1 MPKKVHSINTN
12 KFNQMMQPTH
22 KIHVYDYVFIGAGA
36 STILLLLSLERN
48 ALLENKNILIADP
61 DRKDQN
67 DKTYCFWGNAQ
78 EPFVQNIERIVS
90 HRWNSFA
97 VNQSLTD
104 KSNSIEYFHIKGID
118 LYQELNR
125 IIQKFNITRTY
136 ASVNELKENNDHT
149 KVLSE
154 NETWLA
160 KMVFDSRP
168 PSFHKPNIHQAH
180 LFQSFVGFVVQLND
194 AHFNS
199 TTIDLMD
206 FNVPQNE
213 NTQFMYVLPFGQNL
227 ALVELTR
234 FGENIITVHEAE
246 PIIKNYVEQHY
257 GAFQLIDTEI
267 GCIPM
272 SSAEITTETPSQ
284 KIIKIGARAGAIKPS
299 TGYAFKNMINHS
311 ETISQSILNNTK
323 IEIIER
329 SPRFQLYDRLLLKI
343 IEKNHTTATSIFET
357 LFQKNPLAL
366 ILKFLDE
373 KTSIWED
380 IQIFK
385 TLPFLTFMKA
395 LLKDTWHRFYPLM
408 PTFILLITALIL
420 NLLFV
425 LDPEICNKT
434 SLILG
439 VAGLFTVGIPHG
451 ALDHL
456 LESKQINHKPTFKF
470 IFQYLGVAFLYFL
483 LWVIAPKL
491 SFYFFL
497 FFSIWHFGST
507 DILEWRVRKNKAFK
521 SWLWGTLVFGII
533 LFGHFNETKDIL
545 LNMNVDLSA
554 IKDSTV
560 FYTYWVSIVLAIVF
574 AIIENKKQIFLA
586 VAIILLAN
594 QLPLLIAFGIYFI
607 GQHSFTGWT
616 HLKQGLN
623 ANNLN
628 LTKKAFPFTFGA
640 LFLFAVLT
648 VCIQLNLVSQIN
660 NNLLSLFFIFI
671 ACISFP
677 HVLAMNMFYK
687 KTSLN

>member
-1 MPKKVHSINTN
+1 
-12 KFNQMMQPTH
+12 MQPTN
-22 KIHVYDYVFIGAGA
+22 KILVYDYVFIGAGA
-36 STILLLLSLERN
+36 STTLLLLSLERN
-48 ALLENKNILIADP
+48 SLLENKNILIADP

-78 EPFVQNIERIVS
+78 EPFIQNIERIVS

-104 KSNSIEYFHIKGID
+104 KTNNIEYFHIKGID

-125 IIQKFNITRTY
+125 IIQKFDISRSYLNV
-136 ASVNELKENNDHT
+136 SDLKESNDHSQ
-149 KVLSE
+149 VFSE

-160 KMVFDSRP
+160 KKVFDSRP
-168 PSFHKPNIHQAH
+168 PNFHKPNNHQAH
-180 LFQSFVGFVVQLND
+180 LYQSFVGFVVQLND

-206 FNVPQNE
+206 FNVPQNK
-213 NTQFMYVLPFGQNL
+213 NTQFMYVLPFAQNL

-234 FGENIITVHEAE
+234 FGQNKITVNEAE
-246 PIIKNYVEQHY
+246 PIIKDYVEQHY
-257 GAFQLIDTEI
+257 GAFKLIDTEI

-272 SSAEITTETPSQ
+272 SSAEITTEIPSQ

-299 TGYAFKNMINHS
+299 TGYAFKNMIKHS
-311 ETISQSILNNTK
+311 EAISQAISNNSK

-329 SPRFQLYDRLLLKI
+329 SPRFKLYDRLLLKI
-343 IEKNHTTATSIFET
+343 IEKNHATATSIFET

-385 TLPFLTFMKA
+385 TLPFFTFMKA
-395 LLKDTWHRFYPLM
+395 LLKDSWHRFKSLIPS
-408 PTFILLITALIL
+408 FLLILTTLFL
-420 NLLFV
+420 NLLFIIN
-425 LDPEICNKT
+425 PEICNKT

-439 VAGLFTVGIPHG
+439 AAGLFTVGIPHG

-470 IFQYLGVAFLYFL
+470 ISQYLGIAFLYFL
-483 LWVIAPKL
+483 LWVIAPKI

-497 FFSIWHFGST
+497 LFSIWHFGST
-507 DILEWRVRKNKAFK
+507 DVLEWRIAKNRVFK
-521 SWLWGTLVFGII
+521 SWFWGTLVFAII
-533 LFGHFNETKDIL
+533 LFGHFKETKAIL
-545 LNMNVDLSA
+545 LNMNVNLSA
-554 IKDSTV
+554 LNDSMA
-560 FYTYWVSIVLAIVF
+560 FYCYVASIIAAIVF
-574 AIIENKKQIFLA
+574 AISENKKQTYLA
-586 VAIILLAN
+586 VLVIVLAN
-594 QLPLLIAFGIYFI
+594 QLPLLITFGIYFI
-607 GQHSFTGWT
+607 GQHSLTGWK
-616 HLKQGLN
+616 HLKTGLN
-623 ANNLN
+623 ADNLA

-640 LFLFAVLT
+640 LLLFAVLFL
-648 VCIQLNLVSQIN
+648 CIQFQLVSQIN

-677 HVLAMNMFYK
+677 HVLAMNTFYK
-687 KTSLN
+687 KVNLD

>member
-1 MPKKVHSINTN
+1 
-12 KFNQMMQPTH
+12 MQPTN
-22 KIHVYDYVFIGAGA
+22 KIQVYDYVFIGAGA
-36 STILLLLSLERN
+36 STILLLLSLELN
-48 ALLENKNILIADP
+48 NQLQDKNILIIDP
-61 DRKDQN
+61 DLKNQN

-78 EPFVQNIERIVS
+78 EPFIQNIAHIVS

-104 KSNSIEYFHIKGID
+104 KTSNIEYFHIKGID

-125 IIQKFNITRTY
+125 IIQKFNVNRSYLT
-136 ASVNELKENNDHT
+136 VNEIKENNDHT
-149 KVLSE
+149 QVLSE
-154 NETWLA
+154 SETWFS

-168 PSFHKPNIHQAH
+168 PNFLKPNNHQAH

-194 AHFNS
+194 ANFNF

-234 FGENIITVHEAE
+234 FGKNKITLEEAE
-246 PIIKNYVEQHY
+246 PIIKDYVEQYY
-257 GAFQLIDTEI
+257 GTFKMIETEI

-272 SSAEITTETPSQ
+272 SSAEITTENPSQ

-299 TGYAFKNMINHS
+299 TGYAFKNMIKHS
-311 ETISQSILNNTK
+311 EVISQAISNNSK

-343 IEKNHTTATSIFET
+343 IEKNHGTATSIFET

-395 LLKDTWHRFYPLM
+395 LLKDSWHRFKYLIPS
-408 PTFILLITALIL
+408 FILILTTLFL
-420 NLLFV
+420 NLLYSIN
-425 LDPEICNKT
+425 PEICNKA

-439 VAGLFTVGIPHG
+439 VVGLFTVGIPHG

-470 IFQYLGVAFLYFL
+470 ISQYLGISFLYFL

-491 SFYFFL
+491 SFCFFI

-507 DILEWRVRKNKAFK
+507 DVLEWRVGKNKAFK
-521 SWLWGTLVFGII
+521 SWFWGTLVFGII
-533 LFGHFNETKDIL
+533 LFGHFKETKDIL

-554 IKDSTV
+554 FNDSLV
-560 FYTYWVSIVLAIVF
+560 FYGYVASIIAAIAF
-574 AIIENKKQIFLA
+574 AIFENKKQIYLA
-586 VAIILLAN
+586 VLIILLAN
-594 QLPLLIAFGIYFI
+594 QLPLLITFGIYFI

-616 HLKQGLN
+616 HLKKGLN
-623 ANNLN
+623 SNNIA

-640 LFLFAVLT
+640 ILLFGILIVF
-648 VCIQLNLVSQIN
+648 IQLKLVNQIN
-660 NNLLSLFFIFI
+660 DNLLSLFFIFI

-687 KTSLN
+687 KTNLN

>member
-1 MPKKVHSINTN
+1 MQATN
-12 KFNQMMQPTH
+12 KIQIF
-22 KIHVYDYVFIGAGA
+22 DYVFIGAGA

-48 ALLENKNILIADP
+48 ALLENKIILIADP
-61 DRKDQN
+61 DLKNQN

-78 EPFVQNIERIVS
+78 EPFIQNIAHIVS

-97 VNQSLTD
+97 VNQRLTD
-104 KSNSIEYFHIKGID
+104 KTNNLEYFHIKGID

-125 IIQKFNITRTY
+125 IIQKFNIARTY
-136 ASVNELKENNDHT
+136 VPVNELNENNDHT
-149 KVLSE
+149 QVLSE

-160 KMVFDSRP
+160 KIVFDSRP
-168 PSFHKPNIHQAH
+168 PSFHKPNNHQAH
-180 LFQSFVGFVVQLND
+180 LYQSFVGFVVQLNE
-194 AHFNS
+194 ANFNS

-206 FNVPQNE
+206 FNVPQNQ

-234 FGENIITVHEAE
+234 FGENIITVNEAE
-246 PIIKNYVEQHY
+246 PIIKDYVEQHY
-257 GAFQLIDTEI
+257 GTFQLIDTEI

-272 SSAEITTETPSQ
+272 SSARIATETPSQ
-284 KIIKIGARAGAIKPS
+284 NIIKIGARAGAIKPS
-299 TGYAFKNMINHS
+299 TGYAFKNIINHS
-311 ETISQSILNNTK
+311 ETIAQAILNNSK

-343 IEKNHTTATSIFET
+343 IEKNHSTATSIFKT

-366 ILKFLDE
+366 IMKFLDE

-395 LLKDTWHRFYPLM
+395 LLKDSWHRFKHLM
-408 PTFILLITALIL
+408 PSIFLILTTLLL

-425 LDPEICNKT
+425 VNQEICYKS

-439 VAGLFTVGIPHG
+439 AAGLFTVGIPHG

-470 IFQYLGVAFLYFL
+470 ISQYLGIAFLYFL
-483 LWVIAPKL
+483 LWIIAPKI

-497 FFSIWHFGST
+497 LFSIWHFGST
-507 DILEWRVRKNKAFK
+507 DVREWRVSKKKAFK
-521 SWLWGTLVFGII
+521 SWFWGTLVFAII
-533 LFGHFNETKDIL
+533 LFGHFKETKDIL

-554 IKDSTV
+554 INDSFA
-560 FYTYWVSIVLAIVF
+560 FYCYLASIIAGILF
-574 AIIENKKQIFLA
+574 AIFENKVPIYLA

-594 QLPLLIAFGIYFI
+594 QLPLLITFGIYFI
-607 GQHSFTGWT
+607 GQHSLTGWK
-616 HLKQGLN
+616 HLKTGLN
-623 ANNLN
+623 ADNIS

-640 LFLFAVLT
+640 MLLFAVLFL
-648 VCIQLNLVSQIN
+648 CIQFNLVNQIN

-677 HVLAMNMFYK
+677 HVLAMNTFYK
-687 KTSLN
+687 KVNLD

>member
-1 MPKKVHSINTN
+1 
-12 KFNQMMQPTH
+12 MQPSNE
-22 KIHVYDYVFIGAGA
+22 IQVYDYVFIGAGA

-48 ALLENKNILIADP
+48 LLLENKNILIADP
-61 DRKDQN
+61 DLKDQN

-78 EPFVQNIERIVS
+78 EPFIQNIAHIVS

-97 VNQSLTD
+97 VNQSLTEKTD
-104 KSNSIEYFHIKGID
+104 NIEYFHIKGID

-125 IIQKFNITRTY
+125 IIQKFNISRSY
-136 ASVNELKENNDHT
+136 LSVNELKENNDHT
-149 KVLSE
+149 QVLSE
-154 NETWLA
+154 SESWLS

-168 PSFHKPNIHQAH
+168 PSFLKPNNHQAH
-180 LFQSFVGFVVQLND
+180 LYQSFVGFVVQLNN
-194 AHFNS
+194 ANFNA

-213 NTQFMYVLPFGQNL
+213 NTQFMYVLPFGHNL

-234 FGENIITVHEAE
+234 FGQNIITVNEAE
-246 PIIKNYVEQHY
+246 PIIKDYIKQHY
-257 GAFQLIDTEI
+257 GTFKLIDTEI

-272 SSAEITTETPSQ
+272 SSAEITIEIPSQ

-299 TGYAFKNMINHS
+299 TGYAFKNMIKHS
-311 ETISQSILNNTK
+311 EAISQAISNNSK

-329 SPRFQLYDRLLLKI
+329 SPRFKLYDRLLLKI
-343 IEKNHTTATSIFET
+343 IEKNHATATSIFET

-385 TLPFLTFMKA
+385 TLPFLTFTKA
-395 LLKDTWHRFYPLM
+395 LLKDSWHRFKHLM
-408 PTFILLITALIL
+408 PSFLLILTTLFL

-425 LDPEICNKT
+425 VNQEICNKA

-470 IFQYLGVAFLYFL
+470 IFQYLGIAFLYFL
-483 LWVIAPKL
+483 IWVIAPKIA
-491 SFYFFL
+491 FYFFL
-497 FFSIWHFGST
+497 LFSIWHFGST
-507 DILEWRVRKNKAFK
+507 DVLEWRVGKNQTFK
-521 SWLWGTLVFGII
+521 SWFWGIMVFAIM
-533 LFGHFNETKDIL
+533 LFGHFKETKDIL

-554 IKDSTV
+554 FNDSIA
-560 FYTYWVSIVLAIVF
+560 FYCYVASIIAAILF
-574 AIIENKKQIFLA
+574 AISENKKQTYLA
-586 VAIILLAN
+586 VLVILLAN
-594 QLPLLIAFGIYFI
+594 QLPLLITFGIYFI
-607 GQHSFTGWT
+607 GQHSLTGWT
-616 HLKQGLN
+616 HLKKGLN
-623 ANNLN
+623 ANNLS

-640 LFLFAVLT
+640 VLLFAVLF
-648 VCIQLNLVSQIN
+648 VCIQFNLVNQIN
-660 NNLLSLFFIFI
+660 DNLLSLFFIFI

-677 HVLAMNMFYK
+677 HVLAMNVFYK
-687 KTSLN
+687 KVNLD

>member
-1 MPKKVHSINTN
+1 
-12 KFNQMMQPTH
+12 MMQPTN
-22 KIHVYDYVFIGAGA
+22 KINVYDFVFIGAGA
-36 STILLLLSLERN
+36 STILLLLSLERK
-48 ALLENKNILIADP
+48 ALLENKKILIADP
-61 DRKDQN
+61 DLKDQN
-67 DKTYCFWGNAQ
+67 DKTYCFWGDIHD
-78 EPFVQNIERIVS
+78 PMIQNIAHIVS

-97 VNQSLTD
+97 VNQSINNKT
-104 KSNSIEYFHIKGID
+104 NNIEYFHIKGID

-125 IIQKFNITRTY
+125 IIQKYNVIRTY
-136 ASVNELKENNDHT
+136 VPVNDLKENSDHT
-149 KVLSE
+149 QVLSA
-154 NETWLA
+154 NDTWLA

-168 PSFHKPNIHQAH
+168 PSFHKPNNHQAH
-180 LFQSFVGFVVQLND
+180 LYQSFVGFVVQLNE
-194 AHFNS
+194 AQFNS

-234 FGENIITVHEAE
+234 FGENIITVNEAE
-246 PIIKNYVEQHY
+246 PVIKNYVEQHY

-272 SSAEITTETPSQ
+272 SSAKISTETPSQ

-299 TGYAFKNMINHS
+299 TGYAFKNMIHHS
-311 ETISQSILNNTK
+311 EAITQSILNNTK
-323 IEIIER
+323 IEIIAR

-343 IEKNHTTATSIFET
+343 IEKNHKTATSIFET

-395 LLKDTWHRFYPLM
+395 LLKDTWHRLNPLM
-408 PTFILLITALIL
+408 PNFLLLLITLFL
-420 NLLFV
+420 NVLFV
-425 LDPEICNKT
+425 VNPEICNKA

-439 VAGLFTVGIPHG
+439 IAGLFTVGIPHG

-456 LESKQINHKPTFKF
+456 LESKQINHKPSFKF
-470 IFQYLGVAFLYFL
+470 IFQYLGIAFLYFL

-497 FFSIWHFGST
+497 LFSIWHFGST
-507 DILEWRVRKNKAFK
+507 DILEWCVGKNKAFK
-521 SWLWGTLVFGII
+521 SWFWGTLVFGII
-533 LFGHFNETKDIL
+533 LFGHFNETKNIL

-554 IKDSTV
+554 MNESMA
-560 FYTYWVSIVLAIVF
+560 FYIYVVSIFAAIVLAIF
-574 AIIENKKQIFLA
+574 ENKKQIYLA
-586 VAIILLAN
+586 VAMIFLAN
-594 QLPLLIAFGIYFI
+594 QLPLLISFGIYFI
-607 GQHSFTGWT
+607 GQHSFTGWL
-616 HLKQGLN
+616 HLKKGLN

-628 LTKKAFPFTFGA
+628 LTKKALPFTFGSLL
-640 LFLFAVLT
+640 LFIVLI

>member
-1 MPKKVHSINTN
+1 
-12 KFNQMMQPTH
+12 MQPTN

-48 ALLENKNILIADP
+48 ALLENKTILIADP
-61 DRKDQN
+61 DLKDQN

-78 EPFVQNIERIVS
+78 EPFIQNIERIVS

-97 VNQSLTD
+97 VNQKLTE
-104 KSNSIEYFHIKGID
+104 KTNNIEYFHIKGID

-125 IIQKFNITRTY
+125 IIQKFNVTRTY
-136 ASVNELKENNDHT
+136 IPVTELKENNDHT
-149 KVLSE
+149 HVLSE
-154 NETWLA
+154 SETLLA

-168 PSFHKPNIHQAH
+168 PNFHKPNNHQAH
-180 LFQSFVGFVVQLND
+180 LFQSFVGFVVQLN
-194 AHFNS
+194 HSNFNS

-206 FNVPQNE
+206 FNVPQNK
-213 NTQFMYVLPFGQNL
+213 NTQFMYVLPFGQNM

-234 FGENIITVHEAE
+234 FGQNKITVDEAE
-246 PIIKNYVEQHY
+246 PIIKDYVEQHY
-257 GAFQLIDTEI
+257 GAFQLVDTEI

-299 TGYAFKNMINHS
+299 TGYAFKNMIKHS
-311 ETISQSILNNTK
+311 EAISQSILNNAK
-323 IEIIER
+323 IEIIEG

-343 IEKNHTTATSIFET
+343 IEKNHATATSIFET

-380 IQIFK
+380 IQIFR

-395 LLKDTWHRFYPLM
+395 LLKDSWHRFKSLVPS
-408 PTFILLITALIL
+408 FLLLLTTLFL

-425 LDPEICNKT
+425 LDPEIGNNT

-470 IFQYLGVAFLYFL
+470 ILQYLGIAFLYFL

-497 FFSIWHFGST
+497 LFSIWHFGST
-507 DILEWRVRKNKAFK
+507 DILDWRVGKNKAFK
-521 SWLWGTLVFGII
+521 SWFWGTLVFGII
-533 LFGHFNETKDIL
+533 LFGHFKETKDIL
-545 LNMNVDLSA
+545 LNMNVELSA
-554 IKDSTV
+554 LNDSMA
-560 FYTYWVSIVLAIVF
+560 FYCCLASIIAAIGF
-574 AIIENKKQIFLA
+574 AILENKKKLYLA
-586 VAIILLAN
+586 VLIILLAN
-594 QLPLLIAFGIYFI
+594 QLPLLITFGIYFI
-607 GQHSFTGWT
+607 GQHSLTGWT
-616 HLKQGLN
+616 HLKKGLN
-623 ANNLN
+623 ANNLS

-640 LFLFAVLT
+640 LLLFAVLI

-677 HVLAMNMFYK
+677 HVLAMNTFYK
-687 KTSLN
+687 KVNLD

>member
-1 MPKKVHSINTN
+1 
-12 KFNQMMQPTH
+12 MQPTN

-48 ALLENKNILIADP
+48 ALLENKTILIADP
-61 DRKDQN
+61 DLKDQN

-78 EPFVQNIERIVS
+78 EPFIQNIERIVS

-97 VNQSLTD
+97 VNQKLTE
-104 KSNSIEYFHIKGID
+104 KTNNIEYFHIKGID

-125 IIQKFNITRTY
+125 IIQKFNVTRTY
-136 ASVNELKENNDHT
+136 IPVTELKENNDHT
-149 KVLSE
+149 HVLSE
-154 NETWLA
+154 SETLLA

-168 PSFHKPNIHQAH
+168 PNFHKPNNHQAH
-180 LFQSFVGFVVQLND
+180 LFQSFVGFVVQLN
-194 AHFNS
+194 HSNFNS

-206 FNVPQNE
+206 FNVPQNK

-234 FGENIITVHEAE
+234 FGQNKITVDEAE
-246 PIIKNYVEQHY
+246 PIIKDYVEQHY
-257 GAFQLIDTEI
+257 GAFQLVDTEI

-299 TGYAFKNMINHS
+299 TGYAFKNMIKHS
-311 ETISQSILNNTK
+311 EAISQSILNNAK
-323 IEIIER
+323 IEIIEG

-343 IEKNHTTATSIFET
+343 IEKNHATATSIFET

-380 IQIFK
+380 IQIFR

-395 LLKDTWHRFYPLM
+395 LLKDSWHRFKSLVPS
-408 PTFILLITALIL
+408 FLLLLTTLFL

-425 LDPEICNKT
+425 LDPEIGNNT

-470 IFQYLGVAFLYFL
+470 ILQYLGIAFLYFL

-497 FFSIWHFGST
+497 LFSIWHFGST
-507 DILEWRVRKNKAFK
+507 DILDWRVGKNKAFK
-521 SWLWGTLVFGII
+521 SWFWGTLVFGII
-533 LFGHFNETKDIL
+533 LFGHFKETKDIL
-545 LNMNVDLSA
+545 LNMNVELSA
-554 IKDSTV
+554 LNDSMA
-560 FYTYWVSIVLAIVF
+560 FYCCLASIIAAIGF
-574 AIIENKKQIFLA
+574 AILENKKKLYLA
-586 VAIILLAN
+586 VLIILLAN
-594 QLPLLIAFGIYFI
+594 QLPLLITFGIYFI
-607 GQHSFTGWT
+607 GQHSLTGWT
-616 HLKQGLN
+616 HLKKGLN
-623 ANNLN
+623 ANNLS

-640 LFLFAVLT
+640 LLLFAVLI

-677 HVLAMNMFYK
+677 HVLAMNTFYK
-687 KTSLN
+687 KVNLD

>member
-1 MPKKVHSINTN
+1 
-12 KFNQMMQPTH
+12 MQPNN
-22 KIHVYDYVFIGAGA
+22 KIQVYDYVFIGAGA

-48 ALLENKNILIADP
+48 NQLQDKNILIIDP
-61 DRKDQN
+61 DLKNQN

-78 EPFVQNIERIVS
+78 EPFIQNIAHIVS

-104 KSNSIEYFHIKGID
+104 KTNNIEYFHIKGID

-125 IIQKFNITRTY
+125 IIQKFNVNRSYLT
-136 ASVNELKENNDHT
+136 VNELKENNDHT
-149 KVLSE
+149 QVLSE
-154 NETWLA
+154 SETWFS

-168 PSFHKPNIHQAH
+168 PSFLKPNNHQAH

-194 AHFNS
+194 ANFNF

-234 FGENIITVHEAE
+234 FGKNKITLEEAE
-246 PIIKNYVEQHY
+246 PIIKDYVEQYY
-257 GAFQLIDTEI
+257 GTFKMIETEI

-299 TGYAFKNMINHS
+299 TGYAFKNMIKHS
-311 ETISQSILNNTK
+311 EAISQAISNNSK

-343 IEKNHTTATSIFET
+343 IEKNHDTATSIFET

-395 LLKDTWHRFYPLM
+395 LLKDSWHRFKYLIPS
-408 PTFILLITALIL
+408 FLLILTTLFL
-420 NLLFV
+420 NLLYSIN
-425 LDPEICNKT
+425 PEICNKA

-439 VAGLFTVGIPHG
+439 IAGLFTVGIPHG

-456 LESKQINHKPTFKF
+456 LESKQINHKPNFKF
-470 IFQYLGVAFLYFL
+470 ISQYLGISFLYFL

-491 SFYFFL
+491 SFCFFI

-507 DILEWRVRKNKAFK
+507 DVLEWRVGKNKAFK
-521 SWLWGTLVFGII
+521 SWFWGTLVFGII
-533 LFGHFNETKDIL
+533 LFGHFKETKAIL

-554 IKDSTV
+554 FNDSLV
-560 FYTYWVSIVLAIVF
+560 FYGYVASIVAAIAF
-574 AIIENKKQIFLA
+574 AIFENKKQIYLA
-586 VAIILLAN
+586 VLIILLAN
-594 QLPLLIAFGIYFI
+594 QLPLLITFGIYFI

-616 HLKQGLN
+616 HLKKGLN
-623 ANNLN
+623 SNNIA

-640 LFLFAVLT
+640 ILLFAILI
-648 VCIQLNLVSQIN
+648 VCIQLKLVNQIN
-660 NNLLSLFFIFI
+660 DNLLSLFFIFI

-677 HVLAMNMFYK
+677 HVLAMNTFYK
-687 KTSLN
+687 KVNLN

>member
-1 MPKKVHSINTN
+1 
-12 KFNQMMQPTH
+12 MQPSN

-36 STILLLLSLERN
+36 STILLMLSLERN

-61 DRKDQN
+61 DLKDQN

-78 EPFVQNIERIVS
+78 EPFIQNIERIVS

-97 VNQSLTD
+97 VNQSLTN
-104 KSNSIEYFHIKGID
+104 KTNNIEYFHIKGID

-125 IIQKFNITRTY
+125 IIQKFNVTRTY
-136 ASVNELKENNDHT
+136 IPVNGLKETNDHT
-149 KVLSE
+149 QVFSDK
-154 NETWLA
+154 ETWLA

-168 PSFHKPNIHQAH
+168 PSFLKPNNHQAH

-194 AHFNS
+194 ANFNS

-206 FNVPQNE
+206 FNVPQNQ

-234 FGENIITVHEAE
+234 FGQNIITVDEAE
-246 PIIKNYVEQHY
+246 PIIKEYVEQHY

-272 SSAEITTETPSQ
+272 SSAEITTETRSQ

-299 TGYAFKNMINHS
+299 TGYAFKNMIKHS
-311 ETISQSILNNTK
+311 EAISQSILNNSE

-329 SPRFQLYDRLLLKI
+329 SPRFKLYDRLLLKI
-343 IEKNHTTATSIFET
+343 IEKNHATATSIFET

-380 IQIFK
+380 IQIFR
-385 TLPFLTFMKA
+385 TLPFSTFMKA
-395 LLKDTWHRFYPLM
+395 LLKDTWHRFNHLM
-408 PTFILLITALIL
+408 PSFLLILTTLFL
-420 NLLFV
+420 NLLFIV
-425 LDPEICNKT
+425 NQEICNKA

-456 LESKQINHKPTFKF
+456 LESKQINHTPTFKF
-470 IFQYLGVAFLYFL
+470 ISQYLGIAFLYFL
-483 LWVIAPKL
+483 LWVIAPKI

-497 FFSIWHFGST
+497 LFSIWHFGST
-507 DILEWRVRKNKAFK
+507 DVLEWRIAKNRVFK
-521 SWLWGTLVFGII
+521 SWFWGTLVFGII
-533 LFGHFNETKDIL
+533 LFGHFNETKAIL

-554 IKDSTV
+554 FNNSIA
-560 FYTYWVSIVLAIVF
+560 FYCYVASIIAAIVF
-574 AIIENKKQIFLA
+574 AISENKRQIYLTLT
-586 VAIILLAN
+586 IILLAN
-594 QLPLLIAFGIYFI
+594 QLPLLMSFGIYFI
-607 GQHSFTGWT
+607 GQHSLTGWK
-616 HLKQGLN
+616 HLKTGLN
-623 ANNLN
+623 ADNLA

-640 LFLFAVLT
+640 LLLFAVLF
-648 VCIQLNLVSQIN
+648 VCIQFKVLNQIN
-660 NNLLSLFFIFI
+660 DNLLSLFFIFI

-677 HVLAMNMFYK
+677 HVLAMNTFYK
-687 KTSLN
+687 KVILD

>member
-1 MPKKVHSINTN
+1 MKPTN
-12 KFNQMMQPTH
+12 NIQ
-22 KIHVYDYVFIGAGA
+22 VYDYVFIGAGA

-48 ALLENKNILIADP
+48 TQLQDKNILIIDP

-67 DKTYCFWGNAQ
+67 DKTYCFWGNDQ
-78 EPFVQNIERIVS
+78 EPSIQNIGHIIS

-97 VNQSLTD
+97 VNQSLTE
-104 KSNSIEYFHIKGID
+104 KTNNLEYFHIKGID

-125 IIQKFNITRTY
+125 IIQKYNISRSY
-136 ASVNELKENNDHT
+136 LSVNELKENNDHT
-149 KVLSE
+149 QVFSE
-154 NETWLA
+154 NETWQG

-168 PSFHKPNIHQAH
+168 PSFLIPNKYQAH
-180 LFQSFVGFVVQLND
+180 LFQSFVGFVVQLD
-194 AHFNS
+194 HAKFNA

-234 FGENIITVHEAE
+234 FGENIITVNEAE
-246 PIIKNYVEQHY
+246 PIIKDYVEQHY
-257 GAFQLIDTEI
+257 GAFQLIDKEI

-272 SSAEITTETPSQ
+272 SSAQITAEIPSQ

-299 TGYAFKNMINHS
+299 TGYAFKNMIKHS
-311 ETISQSILNNTK
+311 EEISQAISNNSK

-329 SPRFQLYDRLLLKI
+329 SPRFKLYDRLLLKI
-343 IEKNHTTATSIFET
+343 IEKDHSTATNIFET

-373 KTSIWED
+373 QTNIWED

-385 TLPFLTFMKA
+385 TLPFSTFMKA
-395 LLKDTWHRFYPLM
+395 LLKDTWHRFNHLM
-408 PTFILLITALIL
+408 PSFLLILTTLFL

-425 LDPEICNKT
+425 ANPEFCNKA

-470 IFQYLGVAFLYFL
+470 ISQYLGIAFLYFL

-491 SFYFFL
+491 SFCFFL
-497 FFSIWHFGST
+497 LFSIWHFGST
-507 DILEWRVRKNKAFK
+507 DVLEWRLVKKKVFK
-521 SWLWGTLVFGII
+521 SWFWGTVVFAII

-554 IKDSTV
+554 FNDSLV
-560 FYTYWVSIVLAIVF
+560 LYSYVASIIAAIAF
-574 AIIENKKQIFLA
+574 AILENKRRIYLT

-594 QLPLLIAFGIYFI
+594 QLPLLITFGIYFI
-607 GQHSFTGWT
+607 GQHSLTGWK
-616 HLKQGLN
+616 HLKKGLN
-623 ANNLN
+623 ANNLS

-640 LFLFAVLT
+640 LLLFAVLFL
-648 VCIQLNLVSQIN
+648 CIQFNLVNQIN
-660 NNLLSLFFIFI
+660 DNLLSLFFIFI

-677 HVLAMNMFYK
+677 HVLAMNVFYK
-687 KTSLN
+687 KVNLD

>member
-1 MPKKVHSINTN
+1 
-12 KFNQMMQPTH
+12 MQPTNN
-22 KIHVYDYVFIGAGA
+22 IQVYDYVFIGAGA

-48 ALLENKNILIADP
+48 TQLQDKNILIIDP

-67 DKTYCFWGNAQ
+67 DKTYCFWGNDQ
-78 EPFVQNIERIVS
+78 EPSIQNIAHIIS

-97 VNQSLTD
+97 VNQSLTE
-104 KSNSIEYFHIKGID
+104 KTNNLEYFHIKGID

-125 IIQKFNITRTY
+125 IIQKFNISRSYLT
-136 ASVNELKENNDHT
+136 VNKLKENNDHT
-149 KVLSE
+149 QVFSE
-154 NETWLA
+154 SETWQG

-168 PSFHKPNIHQAH
+168 PRFLKPNNHQVH
-180 LFQSFVGFVVQLND
+180 LFQSFVGYVVELNH
-194 AHFNS
+194 ANFNS

-234 FGENIITVHEAE
+234 FGQSKITVDEAA
-246 PIIKNYVEQHY
+246 PIIKDYIEQHY
-257 GAFQLIDTEI
+257 GAFKLIDTEI

-272 SSAEITTETPSQ
+272 SSAEITIETPSQ

-299 TGYAFKNMINHS
+299 TGYAFKNMIKHS
-311 ETISQSILNNTK
+311 EEISQAISNNSK

-329 SPRFQLYDRLLLKI
+329 SPRFKLYDRLLLKI
-343 IEKNHTTATSIFET
+343 IEKDHSTATNIFET

-373 KTSIWED
+373 KTNIWED

-395 LLKDTWHRFYPLM
+395 LVKDSWHRFNHLM
-408 PTFILLITALIL
+408 PSLLLILSTLIL

-425 LDPEICNKT
+425 VNPEFCIKA

-439 VAGLFTVGIPHG
+439 VLGLFAVGIPHG

-456 LESKQINHKPTFKF
+456 LESKQINHTPTFKF
-470 IFQYLGVAFLYFL
+470 ISQYLGIAFLYFL

-491 SFYFFL
+491 SFCFFL
-497 FFSIWHFGST
+497 LFSIWHFGST
-507 DILEWRVRKNKAFK
+507 DVLEWRLVKKKVFK
-521 SWLWGTLVFGII
+521 SWFWGTLVFGII

-554 IKDSTV
+554 FNNPIA
-560 FYTYWVSIVLAIVF
+560 FYCYVSSIIAAIAF
-574 AIIENKKQIFLA
+574 AILENKRQIYLA

-594 QLPLLIAFGIYFI
+594 QLPVLITFGIYFI
-607 GQHSFTGWT
+607 GQHSLTGWK
-616 HLKQGLN
+616 HLKTGLN
-623 ANNLN
+623 ADNLA

-640 LFLFAVLT
+640 LLLFAVLF
-648 VCIQLNLVSQIN
+648 VCVQFKVINQIN
-660 NNLLSLFFIFI
+660 DNLLSLFFIFI

-677 HVLAMNMFYK
+677 HVLAMNTFYK
-687 KTSLN
+687 KVNLD